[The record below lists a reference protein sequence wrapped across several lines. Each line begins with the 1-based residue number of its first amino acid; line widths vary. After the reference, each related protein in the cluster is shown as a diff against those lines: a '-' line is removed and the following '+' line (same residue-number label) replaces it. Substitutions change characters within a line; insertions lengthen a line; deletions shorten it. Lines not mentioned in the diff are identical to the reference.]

1 MFSKPRTTKSKLQVS
16 FSQDSVQRDQ
26 PPLAMRERVT
36 LLMGNSRMASVA
48 KIGVMMINM
57 PKKNTS
63 DLTKSISLSIIR
75 FLQ

>member
-16 FSQDSVQRDQ
+16 FSQNSVQRDQ

-36 LLMGNSRMASVA
+36 LLIGNSSMASVA
-48 KIGVMMINM
+48 KIGVMINM